1 MTPLRARK
9 AVAAPRSLA
18 GALLLAAL
26 ATALAGCRREEPE
39 VRWAESMLPRLTLRA
54 RVAQMVVPAMDAGG
68 AAAIRRRV
76 EVDRVGGVL
85 LRGGPARAG
94 AGALAALRAVAP
106 VPLLAVAELDG
117 GAGALAPEATDLPPP
132 RVLAARGLV
141 DAAREAGAIA
151 GAEARALGVDLA
163 LVTLPEIGAEA
174 PAGLPRPDPDAAG
187 EAVAAYLEGLR
198 GEGTLAAVRLF
209 APRRSPADTLPFPVL
224 RWDRARLEAVELPV
238 VRAALAA
245 DADAATLPVLALP
258 ALTGDSVPLAASPAA
273 TAGLLRRDLGF
284 AGLLAAEVGPGSAL
298 AAGRGEA
305 RAAVLAVAAGA
316 DLLLGV
322 SDAAA
327 TIDTLVAAVRAGRI
341 PAARVDE
348 AVRRILAA
356 KERLR
361 EEARPAVHPDSL
373 LPLLRTP
380 DAVAAAREAAEAA
393 RVVLGAAP
401 AATLRP
407 CRAPLLLARPG
418 DAPLFRGLAAR
429 RFPAMRALYFPPGD
443 VAPAGFARALGRA
456 DCWLVV
462 ETAPGTGAA
471 LLDAARGLLERAD
484 SVRADSARAAAAPA
498 RAAAKPDSAK
508 PRAARPDPPTVL
520 VRLAAAA
527 PDSLPPARSV
537 VLAWGAG
544 PESQRAAAEALS
556 PDVLPDGGDAPP
568 ARWPAAPTL
577 RDGTAAEVGMSEA
590 GLARADSVIRA
601 AVEAGTFPG
610 AALAV
615 GRRGKLVRLRGYGR
629 LPGGAGAVRATETLY
644 DIASLTK
651 VAGTTAAVMALVDD
665 DRLRL
670 DAPVQRYLPGFTG
683 RYKDEV
689 NVRHLLTHT
698 SGLPAGE
705 WLYGDARSPATAL
718 RQAMR
723 ASLEARPGER
733 MVYSDF
739 GFILLAKV
747 VEEVA
752 GMPVDAYLA
761 RRVYAPLGMS
771 STMYLPPAALRPFT
785 APGAARSNQG
795 HVLRGV
801 VHDANAY
808 RLGGVAGH
816 AGLFATA
823 RDLAVYSQTLLN
835 GGSYGTQRVYS
846 PETVRRFTT
855 VRTRVGNR
863 AWGWDVPA
871 ARSSAGSYF
880 SPQSYGHTGFTGTSI
895 WIDPTQQLFVVLLAN
910 RTWDNASQAAMLD
923 VRVKVHDAVAR
934 AITDA
939 AIRPRPGS
947 PAAIE
952 EARRQKLERE
962 RKARLERERIRR
974 QKQRPR
980 PTRRPGRRRG

>member
-1 MTPLRARK
+1 
-9 AVAAPRSLA
+9 
-18 GALLLAAL
+18 
-26 ATALAGCRREEPE
+26 
-39 VRWAESMLPRLTLRA
+39 
-54 RVAQMVVPAMDAGG
+54 
-68 AAAIRRRV
+68 
-76 EVDRVGGVL
+76 
-85 LRGGPARAG
+85 
-94 AGALAALRAVAP
+94 
-106 VPLLAVAELDG
+106 
-117 GAGALAPEATDLPPP
+117 
-132 RVLAARGLV
+132 
-141 DAAREAGAIA
+141 
-151 GAEARALGVDLA
+151 
-163 LVTLPEIGAEA
+163 
-174 PAGLPRPDPDAAG
+174 
-187 EAVAAYLEGLR
+187 
-198 GEGTLAAVRLF
+198 
-209 APRRSPADTLPFPVL
+209 
-224 RWDRARLEAVELPV
+224 
-238 VRAALAA
+238 
-245 DADAATLPVLALP
+245 
-258 ALTGDSVPLAASPAA
+258 SVPLAVSPVA
-273 TAGLLRRDLGF
+273 TVGLLRRDLGF

-298 AAGRGEA
+298 AAGRGEG
-305 RAAVLAVAAGA
+305 RAAVAAVAAGA

-322 SDAAA
+322 SDPAAA
-327 TIDTLVAAVRAGRI
+327 IDSVVAAVRAGRI
-341 PAARVDE
+341 APARVDE
-348 AVRRILAA
+348 AVRRVLAA

-361 EEARPAVHPDSL
+361 GEARPAVHPDSL
-373 LPLLRTP
+373 LPLLRTA
-380 DAVAAAREAAEAA
+380 DATAAAREAAVAA

-401 AATLRP
+401 GAVLRP

-429 RFPAMRALYFPPGD
+429 RFPAMRALYFPAGD
-443 VAPAGFARALGRA
+443 STPPAALARPLGRA

-462 ETAPGTGAA
+462 ETAPGGGAA
-471 LLDAARGLLERAD
+471 LLDAARRLAARAAGL
-484 SVRADSARAAAAPA
+484 RADSARAASPPA
-498 RAAAKPDSAK
+498 RGAARPDSAK
-508 PRAARPDPPTVL
+508 PPAARPDPPTVL
-520 VRLAAAA
+520 VRLAAAP

-544 PESQRAAAEALS
+544 PEAQRAAAEALGV
-556 PDVLPDGGDAPP
+556 DEIP
-568 ARWPAAPTL
+568 ADEAVPVRWPAAPEL
-577 RDGTAAEVGMSEA
+577 RDADPAEVGMSEA
-590 GLARADSVIRA
+590 GLAKADAVIRA

-615 GRRGKLVRLRGYGR
+615 GRRGRLVRLRGYGR
-629 LPGGAGAVRATETLY
+629 LPGGTGAVRAGETLY

-665 DRLRL
+665 GRLRL

-689 NVRHLLTHT
+689 VVRHLLTHT

-723 ASLEARPGER
+723 ATLLARPGER
-733 MVYSDF
+733 MEYSDH
-739 GFILLAKV
+739 GFILLGAL

-752 GMPVDAYLA
+752 GEPLDAYLA
-761 RRVYAPLGMS
+761 RRVYAPLGMQ
-771 STMYLPPAALRPFT
+771 STMYLPPSALRPYT

-816 AGLFATA
+816 AGLFSTA
-823 RDLAVYSQTLLN
+823 WDLAVYSQTLLN

-846 PETVRRFTT
+846 PETVQRFTT

-871 ARSSAGSYF
+871 PRSSAGSYF

-910 RTWDNASQAAMLD
+910 RTWDNASQAAMLN
-923 VRVKVHDAVAR
+923 VRVAVHDAVAR
-934 AITDA
+934 SIIDA
-939 AIRPRPGS
+939 TIRPRPGS

-980 PTRRPGRRRG
+980 PTRRPRGRRG

>member
-1 MTPLRARK
+1 MIPLRARK
-9 AVAAPRSLA
+9 AVAAPRRLA
-18 GALLLAAL
+18 CALLVAAL
-26 ATALAGCRREEPE
+26 ALGGCRREEPQE
-39 VRWAESMLPRLTLRA
+39 RWAESVLPRLTLRA

-68 AAAIRRRV
+68 AAAARRRV
-76 EVDRVGGVL
+76 EVDSVGGVL

-94 AGALAALRAVAP
+94 AGALAALRAAAP

-132 RVLAARGLV
+132 AVLASRGLV

-163 LVTLPEIGAEA
+163 LVTLPGIGAEA

-187 EAVAAYLEGLR
+187 KAVAAYLEGLR
-198 GEGTLAAVRLF
+198 GEGTLAAVRLL
-209 APRRSPADTLPFPVL
+209 APRRAAADTLPFPVL
-224 RWDRARLEAVELPV
+224 RWDRAHLDAVELPV

-322 SDAAA
+322 SDAGA
-327 TIDTLVAAVRAGRI
+327 TIDTLVAAVNAGRI

-361 EEARPAVHPDSL
+361 GEARPAVHPDSL
-373 LPLLRTP
+373 LPLLRTA

-407 CRAPLLLARPG
+407 CRTPLLLARPG

-429 RFPAMRALYFPPGD
+429 RFPAMRALYFPAGEG
-443 VAPAGFARALGRA
+443 APAGFGRALRRA

-462 ETAPGTGAA
+462 ETAPGSGAA
-471 LLDAARGLLERAD
+471 LLDAARGLLA
-484 SVRADSARAAAAPA
+484 RADSAGTAA
-498 RAAAKPDSAK
+498 RPDSAK

-544 PESQRAAAEALS
+544 PEAQRAAAEALS
-556 PDVLPDGGDAPP
+556 PDVLADGGDAPP
-568 ARWPAAPTL
+568 ARWPAAPML
-577 RDGTAAEVGMSEA
+577 REGDPAEAGMSEA
-590 GLARADSVIRA
+590 GLERADAVIRA

-615 GRRGKLVRLRGYGR
+615 GRRGTLVRLRGYGR

-665 DRLRL
+665 GRLRL

-723 ASLEARPGER
+723 ATLVTRPGER

-739 GFILLAKV
+739 GFILLAAL

-846 PETVRRFTT
+846 PETVSRFTT

-923 VRVKVHDAVAR
+923 VRVKVHDAVAL

>member
-1 MTPLRARK
+1 MTPFRARK
-9 AVAAPRSLA
+9 TLVPTRAAAR
-18 GALLLAAL
+18 ALLLL
-26 ATALAGCRREEPE
+26 AVALAGCRRDEPQQ
-39 VRWAESMLPRLTLRA
+39 RWSEAVLPRLGLRA
-54 RVAQMVVPAMDAGG
+54 RVAQLVIPALDAGGG
-68 AAAIRRRV
+68 AAAGRWV
-76 EVDRVGGVL
+76 TVDSVGGVL
-85 LRGGPARAG
+85 LRGGPARTTA
-94 AGALAALRAVAP
+94 ASLAALRGAAP

-117 GAGALAPEATDLPPP
+117 GAGGFAPEATDFPPL
-132 RVLAARGLV
+132 RVLAARGLA
-141 DAAREAGAIA
+141 DAAREAGARA

-163 LVTLPEIGAEA
+163 LVTLPGIGAEA
-174 PAGLPRPDPDAAG
+174 PAGLPRPDPAAAG
-187 EAVAAYLEGLR
+187 EAAAAYLEALR
-198 GEGTLAAVRLF
+198 DEGVLPAVRLLP
-209 APRRSPADTLPFPVL
+209 PRRSPADTLPVL
-224 RWDRARLEAVELPV
+224 RWDRARLEATELPV
-238 VRAALAA
+238 VRAALGAGV
-245 DADAATLPVLALP
+245 DAATLPFLALP
-258 ALTGDSVPLAASPAA
+258 ALTGDSVPLAVSPAA
-273 TAGLLRRDLGF
+273 TLGLLRRDLGF
-284 AGLLAAEVGPGSAL
+284 AGLLAAEVGPGSDL
-298 AAGRGEA
+298 AAGRGEG
-305 RAAVLAVAAGA
+305 RAAVAAVAAGA

-322 SDAAA
+322 SDPAAV
-327 TIDTLVAAVRAGRI
+327 IDSVVAAVRAGRI
-341 PAARVDE
+341 APARVDE
-348 AVRRILAA
+348 AVRRVLAA

-361 EEARPAVHPDSL
+361 GEARPAVHPDSL
-373 LPLLRTP
+373 RPLLRTA

-401 AATLRP
+401 GAVLRP

-429 RFPAMRALYFPPGD
+429 RFPAMRALYFPAGD
-443 VAPAGFARALGRA
+443 SAPPASFARPLGRA

-462 ETAPGTGAA
+462 ETAPGGGAA
-471 LLDAARGLLERAD
+471 LLDAARRLAARAD
-484 SVRADSARAAAAPA
+484 SLRADTVVAR
-498 RAAAKPDSAK
+498 PDSAG
-508 PRAARPDPPTVL
+508 PPAPRPDPPTVL
-520 VRLAAAA
+520 VRLAATL

-544 PESQRAAAEALS
+544 PEAQRAAAEALG
-556 PDVLPDGGDAPP
+556 VDAIP
-568 ARWPAAPTL
+568 AEEAVPVRWPAAPVL
-577 RDGTAAEVGMSEA
+577 RDADPAEVGMSEA
-590 GLARADSVIRA
+590 GLAKADAAIRA

-615 GRRGKLVRLRGYGR
+615 GRRGRLVRLRGYGR
-629 LPGGAGAVRATETLY
+629 LPGGTGAVRAGETLY
-644 DIASLTK
+644 DVASLTK

-665 DRLRL
+665 GRLRL

-683 RYKDEV
+683 RYKGEV

-705 WLYGDARSPATAL
+705 WLYGSTSPAAAL
-718 RQAMR
+718 RRAMR
-723 ASLEARPGER
+723 ATLQARPGER
-733 MVYSDF
+733 MVYSDH
-739 GFILLAKV
+739 GFILLGAL

-752 GMPVDAYLA
+752 GEPVDAYLA
-761 RRVYAPLGMS
+761 RRVYAPLGMQ
-771 STMYLPPAALRPFT
+771 STMYLPPSALRPYT
-785 APGAARSNQG
+785 APGASRSNQG

-816 AGLFATA
+816 AGLFSTA

-880 SPQSYGHTGFTGTSI
+880 SPRSYGHTGFTGTSI
-895 WIDPTQQLFVVLLAN
+895 WIDPTQQLFVVLLTN
-910 RTWDNASQAAMLD
+910 RTWDDGSSAAMLN
-923 VRVKVHDAVAR
+923 VREAVHDAVAR
-934 AITDA
+934 SITDA
-939 AIRPRPGS
+939 TIRPRPGS

-952 EARRQKLERE
+952 EARRQRLERE

-980 PTRRPGRRRG
+980 PTRRRGRG

>member
-1 MTPLRARK
+1 MTPLRART
-9 AVAAPRSLA
+9 AFAAPRSLA

-26 ATALAGCRREEPE
+26 ALAGCRREEPQA
-39 VRWAESMLPRLTLRA
+39 RWAESVLPRLTLRA

-76 EVDRVGGVL
+76 EVDSVGGVL

-94 AGALAALRAVAP
+94 TGALAALRAAAP

-132 RVLAARGLV
+132 GVLASRGLV

-163 LVTLPEIGAEA
+163 LVTLPGMGAEA
-174 PAGLPRPDPDAAG
+174 PAGLPRPDPDAAR

-198 GEGTLAAVRLF
+198 GEGTLAAVRLL

-224 RWDRARLEAVELPV
+224 RWDRARLDAVELPV

-322 SDAAA
+322 SDARA

-373 LPLLRTP
+373 LPLLRTA

-418 DAPLFRGLAAR
+418 AAPLFRGLAAR
-429 RFPAMRALYFPPGD
+429 RFLAMRALYLPAGGG
-443 VAPAGFARALGRA
+443 APAGFARALRRA

-462 ETAPGTGAA
+462 ETAPGSGAA
-471 LLDAARGLLERAD
+471 LLDAARGLLA
-484 SVRADSARAAAAPA
+484 RADSAGAAAAYSAA
-498 RAAAKPDSAK
+498 RPDSAK

-544 PESQRAAAEALS
+544 PEAQRAAAEALS
-556 PDVLPDGGDAPP
+556 PDVLPDGGGAPP

-577 RDGTAAEVGMSEA
+577 REGDPAEVGMSEA
-590 GLARADSVIRA
+590 GLERADAVIRA

-615 GRRGKLVRLRGYGR
+615 GRRGTLVRLRGYGR

-665 DRLRL
+665 GRLRL

-723 ASLEARPGER
+723 ASLRARPGER
-733 MVYSDF
+733 MEYSDF

-752 GMPVDAYLA
+752 GMPLDAYLA

-846 PETVRRFTT
+846 PETVQRFTT

-923 VRVKVHDAVAR
+923 VRVAVHDAVAK

>member
-9 AVAAPRSLA
+9 PFAPPRALA
-18 GALLLAAL
+18 GALLLSAAML
-26 ATALAGCRREEPE
+26 GGCRREEPQ
-39 VRWAESMLPRLTLRA
+39 VPWAESVLPRLSLRA
-54 RVAQMVVPAMDAGG
+54 RVAQLVVPALGPGDGS
-68 AAAIRRRV
+68 AARRWV
-76 EVDRVGGVL
+76 ATDSVGGVL
-85 LRGGPARAG
+85 LRAGPARAS
-94 AGALAALRAVAP
+94 AAALAGLRAAAP
-106 VPLLAVAELDG
+106 VPLLAVADLDG
-117 GAGALAPEATDLPPP
+117 GAGGLAPEATDLPPV
-132 RVLAARGLV
+132 RALAARGLT

-151 GAEARALGVDLA
+151 GAEARALGVDLGLA
-163 LVTLPEIGAEA
+163 TLPEIGSEP
-174 PAGLPRPDPDAAG
+174 PAGLPRPDPGAAG
-187 EAVAAYLEGLR
+187 AAVAAYLEGIR
-198 GEGTLAAVRLF
+198 GEGVLAAVRLLT
-209 APRRSPADTLPFPVL
+209 PRRSPADTLPVPVF
-224 RWDRARLEAVELPV
+224 RWDRARLEAVDLPV
-238 VRAALAA
+238 VRAALGAE
-245 DADAATLPVLALP
+245 ADAATLPLLSLP
-258 ALTGDSVPLAASPAA
+258 ALTGDSVPLALSPAA
-273 TAGLLRRDLGF
+273 TVGLLRRDLGF

-298 AAGRGEA
+298 SAGRGEA
-305 RAAVLAVAAGA
+305 RAAVGAVAAGA

-322 SDAAA
+322 SDPRAA
-327 TIDTLVAAVRAGRI
+327 IDSIVAAVRAGRI
-341 PAARVDE
+341 APARVDE
-348 AVRRILAA
+348 AVRRVLAA
-356 KERLR
+356 KQRLR
-361 EEARPAVHPDSL
+361 DEARAPVPPDSL
-373 LPLLRTP
+373 RPLLRTP
-380 DAVAAAREAAEAA
+380 DATAAAREAAEAA
-393 RVVLGAAP
+393 RVLLGAAP
-401 AATLRP
+401 GAVLRP

-429 RFPAMRALYFPPGD
+429 RFPAMRALYFPAADGGP
-443 VAPAGFARALGRA
+443 PAGFARALRRA

-462 ETAPGTGAA
+462 ETAPGSGAA
-471 LLDAARGLLERAD
+471 LLHAARGLVA
-484 SVRADSARAAAAPA
+484 RADSARA
-498 RAAAKPDSAK
+498 DSAK
-508 PRAARPDPPTVL
+508 PAPARPDPPTVL
-520 VRLAAAA
+520 VRLAASP

-544 PESQRAAAEALS
+544 PEAQRAAAEALG
-556 PDVLPDGGDAPP
+556 LDATP
-568 ARWPAAPTL
+568 AEQAVAVRWPAAPTL
-577 RDGTAAEVGMSEA
+577 REAEAAEAGMSEA
-590 GLARADSVIRA
+590 GLARVDAAIRA

-615 GRRGKLVRLRGYGR
+615 GRRGRLVRLRGYGR
-629 LPGGAGAVRATETLY
+629 LPGGEGAVRATETLY

-665 DRLRL
+665 GRLRL

-689 NVRHLLTHT
+689 VVRHLLTHT

-723 ASLEARPGER
+723 ASLKSRPGER
-733 MVYSDF
+733 MEYSDF
-739 GFILLAKV
+739 GFILLAAL

-752 GMPVDAYLA
+752 GEPLDRYLA

-771 STMYLPPAALRPFT
+771 STMYLPPAVLRPFT

-816 AGLFATA
+816 AGLFSTA
-823 RDLAVYSQTLLN
+823 RDLAVYSQALLN

-855 VRTRVGNR
+855 VRTRVGDR

-871 ARSSAGSYF
+871 ERSSAGSYF
-880 SPQSYGHTGFTGTSI
+880 SPRSYGHTGFTGTSI

-910 RTWDNASQAAMLD
+910 RTFDNASQAAMLD
-923 VRVKVHDAVAR
+923 VRVAVHDAVAR
-934 AITDA
+934 SITDA
-939 AIRPRPGS
+939 TIRPRPGS

-980 PTRRPGRRRG
+980 PTRRPRGRRG